1 LIGDL
6 RKVEGD
12 NIKGKGQY
20 GGKILSKLEIDD
32 WAKMI
37 FNKYGT
43 KLELVDDF
51 GDPGILAQFDAV
63 TNTIRHKKDV
73 TQYLLFHETMH
84 AEECFTLGKLKYLED
99 AHIVNTPVTDANLL
113 RTYKREKYVYDKI
126 KPHAKEQEFIFD
138 EIDHAELYIEWIE
151 LKLKT
156 RGISIP
162 K

>member
-1 LIGDL
+1 LFDDL
-6 RKVEGD
+6 KKVEGD
-12 NIKGKGQY
+12 SIRGKGQY
-20 GGKILSKLEIDD
+20 GGKILSKLEIDN

-37 FNKYGT
+37 FKKYGT

-51 GDPGILAQFDAV
+51 GDPSILAQFDAV

-73 TQYLLFHETMH
+73 TKYLLFHETMH
-84 AEECFTLGKLKYLED
+84 AEECFTLGKVKYLED
-99 AHIVNTPVTDANLL
+99 AHIVNTPITDENLL

-126 KPHAKEQEFIFD
+126 KLHAKEQGFIFD